1 MPNEDI
7 IEQQKIE
14 QQQKKEVA
22 PEDKTLLDAYN
33 ELKENTV
40 SKKEYDRVL
49 KRNEELTQALIN
61 NDRLEEDNKPKESNL
76 DKIKRLTNELYS
88 DKRTDMTNLEY
99 CQKTVELRDSIIAEG
114 GRDPFLPTSGENKDS
129 YANQQTAEKVA
140 NGLRKMVEDANG
152 SPEAFNSLY
161 QARVEDVA
169 VPKRN
174 NYIRR

>member
-1 MPNEDI
+1 MANEEDI
-7 IEQQKIE
+7 LD
-14 QQQKKEVA
+14 QQQQTEVA
-22 PEDKTLLDAYN
+22 PEDKTLLEAYN
-33 ELKENTV
+33 ELKENSI

-49 KRNEELTQALIN
+49 KRNEDLTQALIR
-61 NDRLEEDNKPKESNL
+61 NDKLNIEDQEPKESNMA
-76 DKIKRLTNELYS
+76 KIKRLTNELYS
-88 DKRTDMTNLEY
+88 NNREDMTNLDY
-99 CQKTVELRDSIIAEG
+99 CQKTVELRDAIIAEG

-174 NYIRR
+174 NYLRR

>member
-1 MPNEDI
+1 MPNEDDI
-7 IEQQKIE
+7 LET
-14 QQQKKEVA
+14 QQQPDVN
-22 PEDKTLLDAYN
+22 PEDKTLLEAYN
-33 ELKENTV
+33 ELKENSI

-49 KRNEELTQALIN
+49 KRNEDLTQALIR
-61 NDRLEEDNKPKESNL
+61 NDKLEDDDKPKESNMA
-76 DKIKRLTNELYS
+76 KIKRLTNELYS
-88 DKRTDMTNLEY
+88 DKREDMTNLEY
-99 CQKTVELRDSIIAEG
+99 CQKTVELRDTIIAEG

-140 NGLRKMVEDANG
+140 NGLKKMVEDANG

-174 NYIRR
+174 NYLRR

>member
-1 MPNEDI
+1 MPNEDDI
-7 IEQQKIE
+7 LDP
-14 QQQKKEVA
+14 QQQPEVN
-22 PEDKTLLDAYN
+22 PEDKTLLEAYN
-33 ELKENTV
+33 DLKENSV

-49 KRNEELTQALIN
+49 KRNEDLTQALIQ
-61 NDRLEEDNKPKESNL
+61 NDKLDKDDKPKESNM

-88 DKRTDMTNLEY
+88 DKREDMTNLDY
-99 CQKTVELRDSIIAEG
+99 CQKTVELRDAIIEEG

-140 NGLRKMVEDANG
+140 NGLKQMVKDADG
-152 SPEAFNSLY
+152 SPEAFNALY

-174 NYIRR
+174 NYLRR